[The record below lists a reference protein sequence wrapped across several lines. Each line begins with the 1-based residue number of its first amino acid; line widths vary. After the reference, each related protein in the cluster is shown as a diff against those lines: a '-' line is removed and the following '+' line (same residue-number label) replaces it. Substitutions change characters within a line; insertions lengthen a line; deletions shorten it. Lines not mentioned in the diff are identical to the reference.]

1 MNCSLGQLE
10 ASKPVIKNSF
20 KDLLI
25 EMKCFKY

>member
-1 MNCSLGQLE
+1 MNCSLRQLE
-10 ASKPVIKNSF
+10 ASKPVIKNLF

>member
-10 ASKPVIKNSF
+10 ASKLVIKNSF

-25 EMKCFKY
+25 EMKCFK